1 MLYFG
6 QPTVVLVTQDTTLSE
21 SRIDHAR
28 FLMLFNRAAPYVPP
42 PPVVVPPLMLHRQ
55 NKLWMT

>member
-1 MLYFG
+1 MLYHTEK
-6 QPTVVLVTQDTTLSE
+6 TVVLVAQDTNYSE

-28 FLMLFNRAAPYVPP
+28 FLLLFNRVAPYVPP
-42 PPVVVPPLMLHRQ
+42 PPFVVPPLMLHRQ

>member
-1 MLYFG
+1 MVYHV
-6 QPTVVLVTQDTTLSE
+6 QQTVVLVSQDTTLNE

-42 PPVVVPPLMLHRQ
+42 PPFVVPPLMLHRQ
-55 NKLWMT
+55 YKLWMA